1 MKKENPNHYTHQ
13 VSVIGY
19 VYRGGKFL
27 LLKRAT
33 EPQIWA
39 PPGGRLHPD
48 EDPVRGLIRE
58 VKEET
63 QLNIEVITPAN
74 TWFGKFRG
82 KYLLSIDYLVRIT
95 GGAVKLSHEH
105 SDFAWVSVA
114 ELRSGHPVDLGDS
127 AVGFKVSDFE
137 HAERLIHALKRD
149 S

>member
-1 MKKENPNHYTHQ
+1 MNSKHHTHQ

-33 EPQIWA
+33 EPKIWA
-39 PPGGRLHPD
+39 PPGGRLHQD
-48 EDPVRGLIRE
+48 EDPSRGLIRE
-58 VKEET
+58 IKEET
-63 QLNIEVITPAN
+63 NLAVEVIAPAN

-82 KYLLSIDYLVRIT
+82 KYLLSIDYLVRIIS
-95 GGAVKLSHEH
+95 GDVKLSHEH

-114 ELRSGHPVDLGDS
+114 ELRGGRPVDLGSS

-137 HAERLIHALKRD
+137 HAERLIKTL
-149 S
+149 SPNG